1 MMPKFTL
8 ITHDFPP
15 AKGGVARYLSSL
27 AAAANGQIEVL
38 IPKENEY
45 IVHRTSYKQESAD
58 RFVRRTMYDV
68 RNILFSWSFWP
79 RWLPLIKR
87 CLEVPQDNII
97 LISHVFPIGTSA
109 WIANALGGSEYAVIF
124 HGTDL
129 KRAQTKWKRWLLR
142 RICNN
147 AKALI
152 VNSQATERLLKRLVP
167 KADALVITP
176 GLDPFD
182 LPDKSEARSR
192 LNVESDTKVILAVSR
207 LVERKG
213 IDTLIQAVA
222 NVERQASNVE
232 PQVPA
237 EDLAK
242 EGNTIFELEASDA
255 KYEIRYSKYELVIV
269 GNGQYAEPLH
279 KLAKLSGVDVRWV
292 SDADDETLHDWYSA
306 ADVFCLPGRET
317 ADDVEGF
324 GMVFLEASYAGL
336 PVIAGASGGTSEAV
350 INNQTGLLI
359 PPTVDACTEALQKLL
374 NDPNLASQ
382 FGQSGHK
389 RVKTDFN
396 WSDRWRLL
404 SSFLS
409 DSSISESSNL
419 PPESDVPQDISVVI
433 PCYNHA
439 SELRDA
445 LKSLINQTVNVKQV
459 IVVDDASTDNP
470 ETTVQ
475 EFVDLLPIQ
484 FIHLAQNS
492 GAPVARNR
500 GAELADGEFIIF
512 LDADIKLEPHALEIM
527 RQALINNPAVDY
539 AYGDFIWGKRL
550 FRAQEFNEDALRKQ
564 NYIHTSALIRR
575 SANPVFDETLTKFQ
589 DWDLWLTMLKSNKRG
604 IYVSRNLFTVKER
617 KNGISQWLPSFAY
630 KIPWPILGYTPKLI
644 TKYRTAEAII
654 KRKHQISS
662 SH

>member
-222 NVERQASNVE
+222 NVERRMSNVE
-232 PQVPA
+232 PRAFIEASAQ
-237 EDLAK
+237 
-242 EGNTIFELEASDA
+242 EGKTQFESEISDA

-279 KLAKLSGVDVRWV
+279 KLAELSGINVRWV
-292 SDADDETLHDWYSA
+292 SDADDEILHAWYSA

-350 INNQTGLLI
+350 INNETGLII

-382 FGQSGHK
+382 FGQSGHE

-396 WSDRWRLL
+396 WSDRWKLL
-404 SSFLS
+404 SSCLS
-409 DSSISESSNL
+409 DSSFSESPDLASK
-419 PPESDVPQDISVVI
+419 SDAPQDISVVI

-439 SELRDA
+439 FELRDT
-445 LKSLINQTVNVKQV
+445 LESLINQTLSVKQV
-459 IVVDDASTDNP
+459 IIVDDASTDNP
-470 ETTVQ
+470 EKAVQ

-484 FIHLAQNS
+484 FIRLAQNS
-492 GAPVARNR
+492 GAPFARNR

-527 RQALINNPAVDY
+527 RQALINNPTVDY